1 MLSHI
6 HIIRHGITE
15 GNMKQLMYSNTD
27 LPLIQQ
33 GIDEIAELASHNVYP
48 ACENAEYYTSGLL
61 RTEQTLAMIYGKR
74 THHKVW
80 GLHEMEFGA
89 HENKTFDEL
98 NADPEYRQ
106 WMADET
112 GEAELPG
119 GESMNGFKRRVIE
132 AFEEVCQEHFARV
145 QAAEASAA
153 ASTGAEFS
161 ELADT
166 ESEEAESSGPET
178 VDTVVVCHG
187 GPISVIMEYCFP
199 EEKEH
204 MFLWMPDPGH
214 GFTIEY
220 EDDKPVRQERF

>member
-48 ACENAEYYTSGLL
+48 ACEDAEYYTSGLL

-74 THHKVW
+74 KHHKVW
-80 GLHEMEFGA
+80 GLREMEFGV

-98 NADPEYRQ
+98 NADLEYRQ

-112 GEAELPG
+112 GEAKLPG

-132 AFEEVCQEHFARV
+132 AFEEVCKEHFARV
-145 QAAEASAA
+145 QAAEELAKEEPA
-153 ASTGAEFS
+153 GAEP
-161 ELADT
+161 A
-166 ESEEAESSGPET
+166 EAESPGPET